1 MFIVSSHRD
10 WCGLISIEEEDG
22 KDSAKRE
29 LTSWDVEIDEEVIDV
44 NVEVA
49 SGIEVAVVIIV
60 VGGTLMVTTWE
71 FPSQSTIRL

>member
-29 LTSWDVEIDEEVIDV
+29 LTSGDVEIDEEVIDV

-49 SGIEVAVVIIV
+49 SGIEVEVGIEVEII
-60 VGGTLMVTTWE
+60 L
-71 FPSQSTIRL
+71 STVSEIA